1 MENITVYMSTYNGEK
16 FIREQIESIIYQ
28 KNVELYL
35 VIRDDGS
42 TDSTLDII
50 QEYSLKYP
58 NIFVYAG
65 ENLGYANSFL
75 TVLKEKGGTD
85 YYAFADQ
92 DDIWE
97 EDKLICGI
105 NKIKNKNNILYASSL
120 KAVDGNNNYV
130 SMKKFPHFTSTVGS
144 TLSRNRLAGCTM
156 IFDKVVRDK
165 IANDIDEIIKFNT
178 FKYGHD
184 GWVVLYTLIFGGE
197 IELDENSYI
206 HYRRHDTT
214 VTNIGGGLKKRIKN
228 ELKGSLNNCDF
239 RENISKFFLT
249 RISIENKNYEVLDT
263 VANYKRKI
271 KLKWK
276 LIVTSQINTGI
287 KIVDIYNRFF
297 LVIGK
302 Y

>member
-1 MENITVYMSTYNGEK
+1 MGKIMENITVYMSTYNGEK

-28 KNVELYL
+28 KDVELYL

-105 NKIKNKNNILYASSL
+105 NKIKNKNNKYKLYL
-120 KAVDGNNNYV
+120 GRKRYVKNN
-130 SMKKFPHFTSTVGS
+130 
-144 TLSRNRLAGCTM
+144 
-156 IFDKVVRDK
+156 
-165 IANDIDEIIKFNT
+165 
-178 FKYGHD
+178 
-184 GWVVLYTLIFGGE
+184 
-197 IELDENSYI
+197 
-206 HYRRHDTT
+206 
-214 VTNIGGGLKKRIKN
+214 
-228 ELKGSLNNCDF
+228 
-239 RENISKFFLT
+239 
-249 RISIENKNYEVLDT
+249 
-263 VANYKRKI
+263 
-271 KLKWK
+271 
-276 LIVTSQINTGI
+276 
-287 KIVDIYNRFF
+287 
-297 LVIGK
+297 
-302 Y
+302 